1 MILTCMAD
9 IFYITDMEGFFM
21 SKDNPG
27 LLRISEDVV
36 VTIATAAIN
45 EIKGVEC
52 IRPSDGFIRN
62 LFFRSEPVNVR
73 IAGDVVEINA
83 DVVVKQGY
91 NAVTIA
97 ERIQESVK
105 SDIQSMTGI
114 AVSKVNVLISG
125 VSCEK

>member
-1 MILTCMAD
+1 
-9 IFYITDMEGFFM
+9 M

-36 VTIATAAIN
+36 ITIATAAIN
-45 EIKGVEC
+45 ETKGVEC
-52 IRPSDGFIRN
+52 IKPSGGFVKN
-62 LFFRSEPVNVR
+62 LFIKKEPVNVR
-73 IAGDVVEINA
+73 IIGDVVEINA

-114 AVSKVNVLISG
+114 TVSKVNVIISG